1 MLTDL
6 SRQLRALR
14 QQRGLT
20 LKAAAERG
28 AVSLSYISDI
38 ECGRTQ
44 PSLAVLDRLARA
56 YGYRVRIEFE
66 EVGD

>member
-1 MLTDL
+1 MLTDIP
-6 SRQLRALR
+6 RHLRALR

-20 LKAAAERG
+20 LKAAAERS

-44 PSLAVLDRLARA
+44 PSLAVLDRLAGA

-66 EVGD
+66 EAGD